1 MDPVTEVASWLT
13 PTTPAA
19 DKSLITLPD
28 TIDPVVALG
37 REWQA
42 LEEVE
47 DQDCVD
53 QLTNRVLQIERE
65 LARQIPASLEG
76 VLWQVRKLKHLTDFD
91 LENSPDAAACV
102 FPMIDNVIVGIE
114 RLIQAPGEAMAM
126 PADADSRILSVFRE
140 WMAAR
145 RHAGALYV
153 RELPDK
159 EVEKQAWAHVNQLH
173 CVIFDTPAAGV
184 VGLAIKAY
192 LQVHD
197 WDQGRRE
204 DGAAVT
210 RDSEDWQGL
219 LKDAVRFVPELAP
232 LAANALKEPDED
244 EDVDDREEENIEPD
258 VVAPIAGKRALTDA
272 EKDALEL
279 LTEWASEDIAAAE
292 KDVGR
297 PLSPAERRLV
307 VRMYMAR
314 RLEESRGGAEL
325 VGFGE
330 PEGQRLD

>member
-1 MDPVTEVASWLT
+1 MVA
-13 PTTPAA
+13 
-19 DKSLITLPD
+19 
-28 TIDPVVALG
+28 
-37 REWQA
+37 
-42 LEEVE
+42 
-47 DQDCVD
+47 
-53 QLTNRVLQIERE
+53 
-65 LARQIPASLEG
+65 
-76 VLWQVRKLKHLTDFD
+76 
-91 LENSPDAAACV
+91 
-102 FPMIDNVIVGIE
+102 GIE
-114 RLIQAPGEAMAM
+114 RLSASNGGEAATVAAA
-126 PADADSRILSVFRE
+126 PDDNRILSLFRE

-145 RHAGALYV
+145 RHAGALYNL

-159 EVEKQAWAHVNQLH
+159 EVEKHAWAHVNQLH

-210 RDSEDWQGL
+210 RDSQYWRGL
-219 LKDAVRFVPELAP
+219 LKDAVRFVPEVAP
-232 LAANALKEPDED
+232 LVANALKEPD
-244 EDVDDREEENIEPD
+244 EDVDDREEENIESD

-272 EKDALEL
+272 EKNALEL
-279 LTEWASEDIAAAE
+279 LTELASEDIAVAE

-314 RLEESRGGAEL
+314 TLEESRGGAEL
-325 VGFGE
+325 VGFGA
-330 PEGQRLD
+330 PEEGGAAGSHG